1 MPKRTKGRVSG
12 KRPLSPSEHRRR
24 EERIINRIYTECRL
38 EEAAAHAL
46 AMDPEIPIVTEIPIL
61 E

>member
-1 MPKRTKGRVSG
+1 MPKRTKGRVYE
-12 KRPLSPSEHRRR
+12 KRPLSPSERRR
-24 EERIINRIYTECRL
+24 EERTIDRIYRECRL